1 MKIGFTNNRINRA
14 LTRLTLIIASTA
26 IIVWFLPHNE
36 SQRIRYDIG
45 KPWMYGSFIAKF
57 DFPIYKTDEAIKLEQ
72 DSLMESFQPYY
83 RYDTQVEQQQIEH
96 LRQDLAAN
104 SHPISH
110 DLEAAVIKRLH
121 RLYATGIMG
130 MAEYQDMARDSATT
144 IRIVNEKEAVPL
156 EVGQV
161 YSTMSAY
168 EQLLADERL
177 ADQKSTLQ
185 KLNLNEY
192 IEPTLIYDKDRSQ
205 AELNDLLSGISP
217 ASGMVLTGQKI
228 IDRGEIVDD
237 YDYRVLA

>member
-130 MAEYQDMARDSATT
+130 MAEYQDMARPYA
-144 IRIVNEKEAVPL
+144 
-156 EVGQV
+156 
-161 YSTMSAY
+161 
-168 EQLLADERL
+168 
-177 ADQKSTLQ
+177 
-185 KLNLNEY
+185 
-192 IEPTLIYDKDRSQ
+192 
-205 AELNDLLSGISP
+205 
-217 ASGMVLTGQKI
+217 
-228 IDRGEIVDD
+228 
-237 YDYRVLA
+237 